1 MKFAS
6 QTVSRNREYSTSKK
20 KYLDSPRPFISPKN
34 DLGMRLV
41 SDTCRAK
48 IFFPKL
54 CVSFYIQLL

>member
-6 QTVSRNREYSTSKK
+6 QFVSRNREYSTSKK
-20 KYLDSPRPFISPKN
+20 YLAIPRSFVSPKN

-48 IFFPKL
+48 KFFPKL